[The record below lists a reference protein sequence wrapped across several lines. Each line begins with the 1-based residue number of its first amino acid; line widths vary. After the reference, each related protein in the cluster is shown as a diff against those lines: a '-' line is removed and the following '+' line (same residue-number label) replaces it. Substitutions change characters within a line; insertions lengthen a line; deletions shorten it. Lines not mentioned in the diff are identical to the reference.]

1 VSAPRQ
7 FDTPLRWFVPSR
19 SRGKNGVEH
28 LVDLGSYNGAGSCT
42 CEHFT
47 FTLDR
52 VLQMG
57 AKPSD
62 DVRCFHIKEARK
74 ALADLVIE
82 KKRKQ
87 KGK

>member
-1 VSAPRQ
+1 MSAPRQ
-7 FDTPLRWFVPSR
+7 FDTPLRWFVASR

-28 LVDLGSYNGAGSCT
+28 LVDLAGYDGNGVCS

-47 FTLDR
+47 FSLDR
-52 VLQMG
+52 KLQQSK
-57 AKPSD
+57 KPSD
-62 DVRCFHIKEARK
+62 ETRCFHIIEARK